1 MNIGNGLIMVI
12 SGIALFIGTVIWI
25 YIDDK
30 NKEKRNQ
37 ELLKK
42 IDASSSNVKTSSI
55 TSINDTTEM
64 LDDSTELLDTTEI
77 I

>member
-1 MNIGNGLIMVI
+1 MNIGNGLIIVI
-12 SGIALFIGTVIWI
+12 SGIALFIETLIWI

-42 IDASSSNVKTSSI
+42 IDVSSSNAKTSSI
-55 TSINDTTEM
+55 TSINDTIEM
-64 LDDSTELLDTTEI
+64 MDDSTELLDTTEI

>member
-1 MNIGNGLIMVI
+1 MNIGNGLIIVI
-12 SGIALFIGTVIWI
+12 SGIALFIGTLIWI

-42 IDASSSNVKTSSI
+42 IDVSSSNAKTSSI
-55 TSINDTTEM
+55 TSINDTIEM
-64 LDDSTELLDTTEI
+64 MDDSTELLDTTEI

>member
-1 MNIGNGLIMVI
+1 MNIGNGLIMII
-12 SGIALFIGTVIWI
+12 SGIALFIGTVTWI

>member
-1 MNIGNGLIMVI
+1 MNIGNGLIIVI
-12 SGIALFIGTVIWI
+12 SGIALFIGTLIWI

-30 NKEKRNQ
+30 KKEKRNQ

-42 IDASSSNVKTSSI
+42 IDVSSSNAKTSSI
-55 TSINDTTEM
+55 TSKNDTTEM
-64 LDDSTELLDTTEI
+64 MDDSTELLDTTEI

>member
-1 MNIGNGLIMVI
+1 MNIGNGLIIVI
-12 SGIALFIGTVIWI
+12 SGIALFIETLIWI

-30 NKEKRNQ
+30 NKEKINQ

-42 IDASSSNVKTSSI
+42 IDVSSSNAKTSSI
-55 TSINDTTEM
+55 TSINDTIEM
-64 LDDSTELLDTTEI
+64 MDDSTELLDTTEI

>member
-12 SGIALFIGTVIWI
+12 SGIALFIGTLIWI

-42 IDASSSNVKTSSI
+42 IDVSSSNAKTSSI
-55 TSINDTTEM
+55 TSINDTIEM
-64 LDDSTELLDTTEI
+64 MDDSTELLDTTEI

>member
-12 SGIALFIGTVIWI
+12 SGIALFIGTLIWI

-30 NKEKRNQ
+30 KKEKRNQ

-42 IDASSSNVKTSSI
+42 IDVSSSNAKTSSI

-64 LDDSTELLDTTEI
+64 MDDSTELLDTTEI